1 MATEIRKVVK
11 EGYEGFY
18 NDAQNRLANLD
29 AEIEV
34 KVAEY
39 RAKVAEEVK
48 DDKVRLENILEMCQE
63 EKEFEVPD
71 VVEEEIVAEEQ
82 ISEEAPVAEVL
93 EEVAG
98 E

>member
-18 NDAQNRLANLD
+18 ADAEAKLANLD
-29 AEIEV
+29 NEIEA

-39 RAKVAEEVK
+39 RAKLAEDLK

-63 EKEFEVPD
+63 EREFEVPE
-71 VVEEEIVAEEQ
+71 VVEEVAPAVEETEVP
-82 ISEEAPVAEVL
+82 SEEVV
-93 EEVAG
+93 G

>member
-11 EGYEGFY
+11 EGYEGFFA
-18 NDAQNRLANLD
+18 DAQNKLANLD
-29 AEIEV
+29 AGIEA

-39 RAKVAEEVK
+39 RAKVVEEIN

-71 VVEEEIVAEEQ
+71 VVEEVVAEEP
-82 ISEEAPVAEVL
+82 ISEGGVETEVL

>member
-1 MATEIRKVVK
+1 MATEIRKVIK

-18 NDAQNRLANLD
+18 NDAQNKLANLD
-29 AEIEV
+29 ADIEA

-39 RAKVAEEVK
+39 RAKLAEDLN

-71 VVEEEIVAEEQ
+71 VVEEVVAETPV
-82 ISEEAPVAEVL
+82 SEETPVTEVL

>member
-1 MATEIRKVVK
+1 MATEIRKVIK

-18 NDAQNRLANLD
+18 NDAQNKLANLD
-29 AEIEV
+29 ADIEA

-39 RAKVAEEVK
+39 RAKLAEDLN

-71 VVEEEIVAEEQ
+71 VVEEVVDEEP
-82 ISEEAPVAEVL
+82 ISEHVPAAEVL
-93 EEVAG
+93 EEVVG

>member
-11 EGYEGFY
+11 AGYENFY

-29 AEIEV
+29 AEIEA

-39 RAKVAEEVK
+39 RAKVIEEIK
-48 DDKVRLENILEMCQE
+48 DDKARLDSILEMCQE

-71 VVEEEIVAEEQ
+71 VVEEVVE
-82 ISEEAPVAEVL
+82 PTAEVTENV
-93 EEVAG
+93 EEVVG

>member
-1 MATEIRKVVK
+1 MAIEIRKVVK

-18 NDAQNRLANLD
+18 ADAQSKLANLD
-29 AEIEV
+29 NEV
-34 KVAEY
+34 EAKVAEY
-39 RAKVAEEVK
+39 RAQIAEKFK

-63 EKEFEVPD
+63 EKEVEVEE
-71 VVEEEIVAEEQ
+71 VVEEETETTEET
-82 ISEEAPVAEVL
+82 EVPN